1 MDSFLGPHTAILN
14 CNCRRE
20 LWNAPEI
27 AKNAIVVEGRGFLL
41 CVVTVSTV
49 SPFVL
54 DPHHIVHSFCC
65 IIFFSCSFMETNKF
79 GERLGEVFGTV
90 CWLWV
95 FHRFSQDGKVLLG
108 MEHPW
113 EHGGGHGHDSH
124 GHGPSHGHHGKEK
137 KLSPDELAG
146 EWEKFTE
153 KATRPGDDDDDD
165 EEDEEVS

>member
-1 MDSFLGPHTAILN
+1 
-14 CNCRRE
+14 
-20 LWNAPEI
+20 
-27 AKNAIVVEGRGFLL
+27 
-41 CVVTVSTV
+41 
-49 SPFVL
+49 
-54 DPHHIVHSFCC
+54 
-65 IIFFSCSFMETNKF
+65 METNKF

-108 MEHPW
+108 IEHPW

-137 KLSPDELAG
+137 KLSPDELSG

-165 EEDEEVS
+165 EEVGGILQEWVVQHFFLCATLTVSPCFCKIYFLSTRRRTMTNKQ